1 MLQKLPF
8 SRRDPD
14 RYLYMIFS
22 GPPASPCPKRH
33 LDRFSR
39 FCRAHSCVQQTVTP
53 RDTLLEYVEYV
64 VRAMRPNSIK
74 LSSSL
79 QLGYPAKFLAGWSL
93 SVKCVELTVS
103 DACVCVVIDVNAAG
117 DAGDTPPA
125 TFGQPGTKCLTS
137 RQILSSLCCHTLD
150 GMTVNL
156 LGAV

>member
-14 RYLYMIFS
+14 RYLYLIFS
-22 GPPASPCPKRH
+22 GPPASPCPKRR
-33 LDRFSR
+33 LDRFIR
-39 FCRAHSCVQQTVTP
+39 FCKADSCVQQTVTP

-93 SVKCVELTVS
+93 SVECVDLTVS
-103 DACVCVVIDVNAAG
+103 DACVCVVINVNAAG
-117 DAGDTPPA
+117 DAGDTPSA

-137 RQILSSLCCHTLD
+137 PGKFCQVC
-150 GMTVNL
+150 
-156 LGAV
+156 AVTR